1 VRRRDIGER
10 EACSLEIA
18 KARRHQVPISPCARR
33 GTIGTPAPGANDRM
47 VVYTKDKEYIRY
59 PMTLLGRTP
68 IQYDAIWQ
76 KSTYYGR
83 RGVIE
88 VVDPSTIAYFD
99 KL

>member
-1 VRRRDIGER
+1 M
-10 EACSLEIA
+10 
-18 KARRHQVPISPCARR
+18 PISPCARR